1 MQTST
6 EPAFGGV
13 RLPLSPE
20 PEPEPYEGAEPGAAA
35 ARAARAAKAM
45 VRSWNCMLA
54 VMNGFERMF
63 S

>member
-6 EPAFGGV
+6 EPDFGGV

-35 ARAARAAKAM
+35 ARAAKAM
-45 VRSWNCMLA
+45 VRSWNCILA
-54 VMNGFERMF
+54 IMNGLERMF